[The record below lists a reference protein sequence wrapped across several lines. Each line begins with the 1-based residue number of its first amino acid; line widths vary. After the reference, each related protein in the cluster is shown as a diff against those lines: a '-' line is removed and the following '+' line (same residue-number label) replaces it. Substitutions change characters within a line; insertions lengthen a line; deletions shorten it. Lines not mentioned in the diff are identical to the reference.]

1 MPAPARIAP
10 DPRLPLHARL
20 RDDLARRLAAG
31 EWPADTALPSE
42 AALAASY
49 GVAVNTLR
57 RAFEQLAR
65 EGLVERR
72 QGRGTFVRRPAL
84 RGSMLRFFRQA
95 EREGGAEILPESRI
109 LRRAVAPLPEWAAHG
124 LGVAA
129 GLRGL
134 RLERVRSWAGAPLL
148 VEEIWLRLPDF
159 ARLAKRSPE
168 SFGALLYP
176 LYESECARVV
186 ARVEDE
192 ITVGRADAA
201 LARQLGIA
209 AGEPVVEIGRVA
221 FTADGVAIEAR
232 RAWGRADRFR
242 YRATAT

>member
-10 DPRLPLHARL
+10 DSRLPLHAQL
-20 RDDLARRLAAG
+20 RDHLARRLAAG

-95 EREGGAEILPESRI
+95 EREGGAEIVPESRI
-109 LRRAVAPLPEWAAHG
+109 QRRAVAPLPGWAAQG
-124 LGVAA
+124 LGVAP

-134 RLERVRSWAGAPLL
+134 RLDRVRSWAGAPLL
-148 VEEIWLRLPDF
+148 VEEIWLRLPEF

-192 ITVGRADAA
+192 ITVGRAEAA

-221 FTADGVAIEAR
+221 FTADGVPIEAR

>member
-1 MPAPARIAP
+1 MSAPAHTLP

-42 AALAASY
+42 AALASAY

-95 EREGGAEILPESRI
+95 ERDGGAEIVPESRI
-109 LRRAVAPLPEWAAHG
+109 LRREVAPLPAWAAEG
-124 LGVAA
+124 LGVAS

-134 RLERVRSWAGAPLL
+134 KLDRVRVWAGAPLL
-148 VEEIWLRLPDF
+148 VEQIWLRLPDF

-201 LARQLGIA
+201 QARHLGIA

-221 FTADGVAIEAR
+221 FTADGAAIEAR

>member
-10 DPRLPLHARL
+10 DSRLPLHARL

-95 EREGGAEILPESRI
+95 EREGGAEIVPESRI
-109 LRRAVAPLPEWAAHG
+109 LRRAVATLPGWAARC
-124 LGVAA
+124 LGIAP

-134 RLERVRSWAGAPLL
+134 RLDRLRSWAGAPLL

-159 ARLAKRSPE
+159 ARLAKRPPK
-168 SFGALLYP
+168 SFTALLYP

-201 LARQLGIA
+201 LARWLDIA
-209 AGEPVVEIGRVA
+209 AGDPVVEIGRAA

>member
-1 MPAPARIAP
+1 MPAPARITP
-10 DPRLPLHARL
+10 DSRLPLHAQL

-95 EREGGAEILPESRI
+95 EREGGAEIVPESRI
-109 LRRAVAPLPEWAAHG
+109 LRRAVAPLPGWAAQG
-124 LGVAA
+124 LGVAP

-134 RLERVRSWAGAPLL
+134 RLDRVRSWAGAPLL

-159 ARLAKRSPE
+159 ARLTKRSPE

-201 LARQLGIA
+201 LARQLGIV

-232 RAWGRADRFR
+232 RAWGHADRFR

>member
-1 MPAPARIAP
+1 MPAPARTPP

-31 EWPADTALPSE
+31 EWPPDTALPSE
-42 AALAASY
+42 AALAAAY

-95 EREGGAEILPESRI
+95 EREGGAEIVPESCI
-109 LRRAVAPLPEWAAHG
+109 LARAVAPLPAWAARG
-124 LGVAA
+124 LGVAP

-134 RLERVRSWAGAPLL
+134 RLDRVRRWAGSPLL

-159 ARLAKRSPE
+159 ARLTKRSPE

-176 LYESECARVV
+176 LYESECARAV

-201 LARQLGIA
+201 LAQRLGIVT
-209 AGEPVVEIGRVA
+209 GEPVVEVSRVA
-221 FTADGVAIEAR
+221 FTAAGVAIEAR

>member
-1 MPAPARIAP
+1 MRAPARTLL

-31 EWPADTALPSE
+31 EWPPDTALPSE
-42 AALAASY
+42 TALAAAY

-57 RAFEQLAR
+57 RALEQLAR
-65 EGLVERR
+65 EGLLERR

-95 EREGGAEILPESRI
+95 EREGGGEIVPESRI
-109 LRRAVAPLPEWAAHG
+109 LHRAVAALPAWAAAG
-124 LGVAA
+124 LGVAP

-134 RLERVRSWAGAPLL
+134 RLDRVRHWGGAPLL

-159 ARLAKRSPE
+159 ARLARRPPE
-168 SFGALLYP
+168 AFGALLYP

-192 ITVGRADAA
+192 ITVGRADAE
-201 LARQLGIA
+201 LAGRLAIA
-209 AGEPVVEIGRVA
+209 AGEPVVEVGRVA